1 MCVHNKTIL
10 TNRGTTGEDEQDEMK
25 NEKKGRPYKVLG
37 KDMEQL
43 ELIHCNGN
51 FKTVWKTGSFLKC

>member
-25 NEKKGRPYKVLG
+25 NEKKADHIKCWARIWSNWNSYTAMGILKQFG
-37 KDMEQL
+37 KL
-43 ELIHCNGN
+43 A
-51 FKTVWKTGSFLKC
+51 VS